1 MGLYR
6 ESDMSMDR
14 VSIGYQRGIEG
25 APMGLRYGID
35 GVSPSEIPEVI
46 DQTDTKTDK
55 DTLKTIYKVIAEH
68 SIAFPATR
76 ETLKIWTGKGD
87 RGVRRGIEE
96 LRGMGIKIVA
106 LSDRYG
112 YWLDSKGGGYDR
124 MKAEMRSRAFNILKT
139 LAKMDGELEGQ
150 FSWQDIQS

>member
-1 MGLYR
+1 M
-6 ESDMSMDR
+6 ED
-14 VSIGYQRGIEG
+14 IRGIDR

-35 GVSPSEIPEVI
+35 GVSPEEFPECI
-46 DQTDTKTDK
+46 DKVPTTTDK
-55 DTLKTIYKVIAEH
+55 ATLKTIYKVISEH

-76 ETLKIWTGKGD
+76 ETLKIWTGKND
-87 RGVRRGIEE
+87 RAIRKGIEE

-112 YWLDSKGGGYDR
+112 YWLDSNGGGYDR
-124 MKAEMRSRAFNILKT
+124 MKAEMRSRAFSLLRTISQ
-139 LAKMDGELEGQ
+139 MDGELEGQ